1 MLIQG
6 VQQSN
11 SHPQIEINV
20 SDKGCGEVGG
30 SGASTHGFYT
40 DVVEPEVLCSQYA
53 SLILD
58 EQRGLAEAKVYLQRG
73 VGYAMRL
80 TA

>member
-1 MLIQG
+1 MKLEG
-6 VQQSN
+6 VVRP
-11 SHPQIEINV
+11 HMATLYTFLPAFR
-20 SDKGCGEVGG
+20 EVKAK
-30 SGASTHGFYT
+30 ASFYT